1 MHKRRDKDVANQ
13 VTVHEVVGEVK
24 GRVCVLVDDMIDTG
38 GTICAAADALF
49 AHGAE
54 DVIVTATHGVLSG
67 PAADRLKN
75 SRVSEFVLTDT
86 LPTPGELGADL
97 DKITVLSIAPT
108 IAARSARSSR
118 TARSRASS
126 TSTDPGGHRS
136 ISCTASPPSKL
147 PQLLGEGG
155 RTCWGTAVRYRRA
168 LRSRPMFGRVT
179 APTAPVLRGVAMADV
194 KLTAETRTEFGKG
207 AARRIRREK
216 KVPAVVYGHGVDPL
230 HVTLPGHELQLALR
244 TPNVLLTLDIDGKTQ
259 LAIPKAVQRD
269 AIKGFLEH
277 VDLLTVKSGEK
288 VTVEVYVHTEG
299 ELAPGS
305 FLLEHVLSTITVEA
319 EATHIPESVTVSIA
333 GLEAGASIAA
343 KDIPLPKGTTLAIDE
358 DAVVLQ
364 VLAAQAE
371 EASTEDADGESA
383 EA

>member
-1 MHKRRDKDVANQ
+1 
-13 VTVHEVVGEVK
+13 
-24 GRVCVLVDDMIDTG
+24 
-38 GTICAAADALF
+38 
-49 AHGAE
+49 
-54 DVIVTATHGVLSG
+54 
-67 PAADRLKN
+67 
-75 SRVSEFVLTDT
+75 
-86 LPTPGELGADL
+86 
-97 DKITVLSIAPT
+97 
-108 IAARSARSSR
+108 
-118 TARSRASS
+118 
-126 TSTDPGGHRS
+126 
-136 ISCTASPPSKL
+136 
-147 PQLLGEGG
+147 
-155 RTCWGTAVRYRRA
+155 
-168 LRSRPMFGRVT
+168 
-179 APTAPVLRGVAMADV
+179 MADV

-207 AARRIRREK
+207 AARRIRRDK

-244 TPNVLLTLDIDGKTQ
+244 TPNVLLTLDIEGKTQ

-364 VLAAQAE
+364 ILAAQAE
-371 EASTEDADGESA
+371 EASTEDAEGESA